1 MNLFFHMELF
11 FITTNRNKVE
21 EARNILDSFEVIQ
34 LDKEYQEIQ
43 SSSEGV
49 VLFAMD
55 HLKEKEPFI
64 IEDTSFCIKNLNGFP
79 GAFASYV
86 QKTLGNR
93 RILELLEN
101 TEERGAYFETC
112 IGLSYKGKRVFKG
125 RCYGSIAFESRGSN
139 GFGFDPIFIPEGHTK
154 TFAEMSLEE
163 KNRISHRSKA
173 FRSLKEYLEKI
184 IY

>member
-1 MNLFFHMELF
+1 MNMLFPMELF

-21 EARNILDSFEVIQ
+21 EARNILEGFEITQV
-34 LDKEYQEIQ
+34 DKEYPEIQ

-49 VLFAMD
+49 VLFALE
-55 HLKEKEPFI
+55 HLKERGPLI

-86 QKTLGNR
+86 QKTLGNK
-93 RILELLEN
+93 RILQLLGD

-125 RCYGSIAFESRGSN
+125 KCYGSIAFESRGSN
-139 GFGFDPIFIPEGHTK
+139 GFGFDPIFIPNGYDK
-154 TFAEMSLEE
+154 TFAEMSLKE
-163 KNRISHRSKA
+163 KNQISHRSKA
-173 FRSLKEYLEKI
+173 FRSLKEYLENI
-184 IY
+184 I

>member
-1 MNLFFHMELF
+1 MCVL

-21 EARNILDSFEVIQ
+21 EAKAVLGMDVVQ
-34 LDKEYQEIQ
+34 VDKEYPEIQ
-43 SSSEGV
+43 SDSEGV

-64 IEDTSFCIKNLNGFP
+64 VEDTSFCIQNLNGFP

-86 QKTLGNR
+86 QKTLGNGR
-93 RILELLEN
+93 VLELLRD

-125 RCYGSIAFESRGSN
+125 KCYGSIAFESRGSS
-139 GFGFDPIFIPEGHTK
+139 GFGFDPIFIPDGYNK
-154 TFAEMSLEE
+154 TFAEMSLKE
-163 KNRISHRSKA
+163 KNQISHRSKA
-173 FRSLKEYLEKI
+173 FRSLKEHLEKYI
-184 IY
+184 PEFVPF